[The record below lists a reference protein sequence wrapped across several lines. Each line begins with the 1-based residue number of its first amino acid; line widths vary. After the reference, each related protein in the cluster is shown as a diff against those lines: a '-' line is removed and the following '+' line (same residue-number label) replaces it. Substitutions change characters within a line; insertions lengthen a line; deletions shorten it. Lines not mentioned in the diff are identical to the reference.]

1 MPHYVENVPKNLD
14 IMGQN
19 LIMGQNDIMEQ
30 KGENVEIMGQKGEN
44 LEIHTKSKSLIPN
57 TILHIMGQNE

>member
-30 KGENVEIMGQKGEN
+30 KGENVKIIWQKWEN
-44 LEIHTKSKSLIPN
+44 VEIHTNSKCL
-57 TILHIMGQNE
+57 